1 MRSSVGGT
9 ERFSNDKSIWTGNG
23 RSGRSGARERA
34 RDSSSS
40 LAGRPG
46 RGSSQRKKAA
56 YLTLGPAQ
64 GIIFH
69 HPAEEEEVQ
78 RVIVSVGPLPH
89 IPRPPFY
96 LHLRSLPTT
105 TSGTSGNFLSLRM
118 VISENPTSTRRWTFP
133 SVQVLTSVGSHWFRG
148 NMKLNCATM
157 AAWPFYRYISEHPRL
172 VLASVSCIA
181 QPTLVENYLL
191 SYLLRYFCRRG
202 RAADRS
208 DTAKHDMTM
217 E

>member
-9 ERFSNDKSIWTGNG
+9 ERFSNDKSISTGNG
-23 RSGRSGARERA
+23 RSGRSGARGRA

-78 RVIVSVGPLPH
+78 RVMVSVGPLPH
-89 IPRPPFY
+89 YHVSPFY
-96 LHLRSLPTT
+96 LHLRSLPPT

-118 VISENPTSTRRWTFP
+118 VISEYPTSTRRWTFP
-133 SVQVLTSVGSHWFRG
+133 SVLTSVGSHWFRG

-181 QPTLVENYLL
+181 QPTREQPTLPTSYGGFVVEAEQ
-191 SYLLRYFCRRG
+191 R
-202 RAADRS
+202 
-208 DTAKHDMTM
+208 TAPTLPSMI
-217 E
+217 

>member
-1 MRSSVGGT
+1 MWSSVGGT
-9 ERFSNDKSIWTGNG
+9 ERFSNDKPISTGNG

-89 IPRPPFY
+89 IPRTPFY
-96 LHLRSLPTT
+96 VHLRSLPPTT
-105 TSGTSGNFLSLRM
+105 YRTSGNFLSLRM
-118 VISENPTSTRRWTFP
+118 VISEYPTSTRRWTFP
-133 SVQVLTSVGSHWFRG
+133 SVLTTVVIGSER
-148 NMKLNCATM
+148 T
-157 AAWPFYRYISEHPRL
+157 
-172 VLASVSCIA
+172 
-181 QPTLVENYLL
+181 
-191 SYLLRYFCRRG
+191 
-202 RAADRS
+202 
-208 DTAKHDMTM
+208 
-217 E
+217 

>member
-1 MRSSVGGT
+1 MRSSLGGT
-9 ERFSNDKSIWTGNG
+9 ERFSNDKSISTGNG

-64 GIIFH
+64 DIIFH

-78 RVIVSVGPLPH
+78 RVMVSVGPLPH
-89 IPRPPFY
+89 YHVSPFY
-96 LHLRSLPTT
+96 LHLRSLPPT

-118 VISENPTSTRRWTFP
+118 VISEYPTSTRRWTL
-133 SVQVLTSVGSHWFRG
+133 VQREHEAELCHNGG
-148 NMKLNCATM
+148 M
-157 AAWPFYRYISEHPRL
+157 AILPLHLRASETRFGFGFL
-172 VLASVSCIA
+172 YSSAYLGREL
-181 QPTLVENYLL
+181 PTLLPPTVFLYSRQSSGPLL
-191 SYLLRYFCRRG
+191 HCQ
-202 RAADRS
+202 A
-208 DTAKHDMTM
+208 
-217 E
+217 